1 MEYNFNLILC
11 FVVGIIFKI
20 YDDITDNKLNVDI
33 YYVEL
38 LKYFVITLFSII
50 FYNDVVF
57 STLVLTTALASLLMD
72 KLYIS
77 KLENSKDNNEQKDL
91 TCFND
96 NLWVYILIL
105 SGVAIVYHMFMNV
118 NKMENIHLFDYKNI
132 TFFINI
138 IFNIMLVITEIYV
151 TPEHASDNK
160 LYIRIVGTTLYS
172 IFVYYLTNFP
182 DYIYEGTYGIMLM
195 NIGALLGSI
204 SFLTLDKFHVF
215 DSFKNTENIVELCKL
230 E

>member
-1 MEYNFNLILC
+1 MEYSFNLILC
-11 FVVGIIFKI
+11 FVVGIMLKI
-20 YDDITDNKLNVDI
+20 YDDITDNKLNIDI

-50 FYNDVVF
+50 FYNDVIF
-57 STLVLTTALASLLMD
+57 STLFFIMAVSSLLMD
-72 KLYIS
+72 TFYTS
-77 KLENSKDNNEQKDL
+77 KLENSKDNNEQQDF

-96 NLWVYILIL
+96 NLWVYSFIL
-105 SGVAIVYHMFMNV
+105 SGAAIIYHILMNV
-118 NKMENIHLFDYKNI
+118 NKMEDIQLLDYKNI

-138 IFNIMLVITEIYV
+138 IITIIIVVADIYF
-151 TPEHASDNK
+151 TPEHASEKK
-160 LYIRIVGTTLYS
+160 LYARIFGFILLS
-172 IFVYYLTNFP
+172 IFVYYMTHYS

-195 NIGALLGSI
+195 IISVLLGSI

-215 DSFKNTENIVELCKL
+215 DSLKNTENICKL